1 MKSLRQMMVFMPLVM
16 ILIGQFCCEVIGIH
30 DMMLS
35 TARCLNSSGTYFNV
49 VDKLQVSEITNSS
62 ECLEQSK

>member
-1 MKSLRQMMVFMPLVM
+1 MMVFMPLVM
-16 ILIGQFCCEVIGIH
+16 ILIDQFCCEVIEVIAIH
-30 DMMLS
+30 DMTLP

-49 VDKLQVSEITNSS
+49 VDELQVSEITNPS